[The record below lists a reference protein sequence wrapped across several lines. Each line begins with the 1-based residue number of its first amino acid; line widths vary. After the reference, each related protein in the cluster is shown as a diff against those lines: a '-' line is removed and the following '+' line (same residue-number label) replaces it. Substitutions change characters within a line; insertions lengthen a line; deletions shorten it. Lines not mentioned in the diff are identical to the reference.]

1 MNVSSTVTLWRERFV
16 TVRLPTVVVQYR
28 EKQPAGLQV
37 VTVGRQG
44 PVGTVA
50 EEILSRVE
58 VAEAAAQVATQTA
71 SLALQGSAD
80 NRQSLDDVITE
91 MTNRFNYH
99 AGVIST

>member
-1 MNVSSTVTLWRERFV
+1 MNITQTVTLWRERFV
-16 TVRLPTVVVQYR
+16 TVHLPTMVVQYR

-37 VTVGRQG
+37 VTVGAQG

-58 VAEAAAQVATQTA
+58 VVEAAAQTATQTA
-71 SLALQGSAD
+71 ATALQGYAD
-80 NRQSLDDVITE
+80 NRQSLDDVITK

-99 AGVIST
+99 AGVISA